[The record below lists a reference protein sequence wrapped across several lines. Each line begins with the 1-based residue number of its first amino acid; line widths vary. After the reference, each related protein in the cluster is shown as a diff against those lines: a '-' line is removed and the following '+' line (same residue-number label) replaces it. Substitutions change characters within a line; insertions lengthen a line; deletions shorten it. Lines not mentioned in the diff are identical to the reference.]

1 MDSRVVGSPPMIII
15 EMTTIGRIIIIMT
28 TVIEKIG
35 IPITLVVHTNASAIQ
50 EHELTTNLEFSNTS
64 FPVLSVSQR

>member
-35 IPITLVVHTNASAIQ
+35 IPIK
-50 EHELTTNLEFSNTS
+50 
-64 FPVLSVSQR
+64 PW